1 MPDAI
6 GWWRWRRRSSGGLD
20 KGTAGDRYQAAL
32 VPSLWTGIHGTV
44 GALCEP
50 YGTRLRVHVRLGL
63 ARNSNVNR
71 VAPVVNDDGQ
81 TALKFAPAFSCPTRP
96 LRLIDTLSRAD
107 SAALCKVPLRE
118 VIYGLRNTERS
129 SGVILR

>member
-1 MPDAI
+1 MRGRLTPGSVRVGAVPDAI
-6 GWWRWRRRSSGGLD
+6 GVVAVAALAGGLD
-20 KGTAGDRYQAAL
+20 KGTAGDRYQAPM

-81 TALKFAPAFSCPTRP
+81 TALKFASAFSCPTRP

-107 SAALCKVPLRE
+107 SAALCKVPFAK
-118 VIYGLRNTERS
+118 
-129 SGVILR
+129 